1 MTYGIK
7 TCTAL
12 AIAVS
17 VTLSANLSINLSS
30 AQEVEL
36 TTTECGCDDASCGL
50 KRIGLRKSSRVACP
64 ECACED
70 CLLEVKPSTEKKTCF
85 KVEEK
90 VICVP
95 AVRMPWHKCNPPT
108 TSKSKTIK
116 VLKKETYECP
126 TCSYKWSVAK
136 TSEPASTADKTA
148 TVIEPATTKRK
159 IQPLPPII
167 RASHSKLR
175 LRKETDFTA
184 PTK

>member
-7 TCTAL
+7 ICTAL
-12 AIAVS
+12 AFAFA
-17 VTLSANLSINLSS
+17 VTLSTNLST
-30 AQEVEL
+30 AQEVEVS
-36 TTTECGCDDASCGL
+36 TTECGCDDASCGL

-126 TCSYKWSVAK
+126 PSSYKWSVSK
-136 TSEPASTADKTA
+136 TSAPASTADKTA
-148 TVIEPATTKRK
+148 TVIEPAKIKRK

>member
-7 TCTAL
+7 FCIGL
-12 AIAVS
+12 AITATVILG
-17 VTLSANLSINLSS
+17 TNLST
-30 AQEVEL
+30 AQEVEP
-36 TTTECGCDDASCGL
+36 TASDCGCDDANCRL

-70 CLLEVKPSTEKKTCF
+70 CLLEIKPSTEKKTCF

-95 AVRMPWHKCNPPT
+95 AVRMPWNKCDPPT

-136 TSEPASTADKTA
+136 TSEPASNADKTT
-148 TVIEPATTKRK
+148 TVTEPATIKRK

>member
-1 MTYGIK
+1 MSGES
-7 TCTAL
+7 L
-12 AIAVS
+12 
-17 VTLSANLSINLSS
+17 ANLGYLALLLVALGGAYLASHRQSVGKSLQMALVWGMIFL
-30 AQEVEL
+30 
-36 TTTECGCDDASCGL
+36 GC
-50 KRIGLRKSSRVACP
+50 I
-64 ECACED
+64 
-70 CLLEVKPSTEKKTCF
+70 
-85 KVEEK
+85 
-90 VICVP
+90 
-95 AVRMPWHKCNPPT
+95 PT

-136 TSEPASTADKTA
+136 TSDPASTADKTA
-148 TVIEPATTKRK
+148 TVIEPAKIKRK